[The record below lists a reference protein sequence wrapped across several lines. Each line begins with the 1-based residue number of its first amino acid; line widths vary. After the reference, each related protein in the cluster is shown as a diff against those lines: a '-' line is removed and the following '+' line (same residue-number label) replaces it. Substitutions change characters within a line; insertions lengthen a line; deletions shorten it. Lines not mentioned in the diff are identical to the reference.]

1 MAFANWMWLVLL
13 VVFMIVETATVSLT
27 TIWFAVGALVAFLLG
42 LLGVSVG
49 WQAAV
54 FLVVS
59 VLLVLFTRPIAIRYL
74 KIGRT
79 RTNVDSII
87 GQQGVVI
94 KAMSEHQTGQVKV
107 NGQVWTALPADGQ
120 PIGENMEVLVQSV
133 EGVKLMVM
141 PLPAP
146 QFPYQMPQ

>member
-54 FLVVS
+54 FLIVS

-74 KIGRT
+74 KIGHT
-79 RTNVDSII
+79 RTNVDSMI

-94 KAMSEHQTGQVKV
+94 KAMSEHQTGQIKV

-120 PIGENMEVLVQSV
+120 PIGENMEVTVQSV